1 MARSYSK
8 NSSRLWRQIGQSM
21 AEYTVVMAALVGGL
35 LVANRGA
42 CPDEYEDCIEY
53 LLTVMHDN
61 YDGYSASIAAVHE
74 YATDYEV
81 AESGGGDGGGVDDG
95 DGGGSSGGGGG
106 SSEPTAA
113 VSQTTVVTSDG
124 GFSTYGEL
132 DPSTGL
138 VTNNGEVVGT
148 YDSDTGTYEALDGTV
163 VDANLDDVVVDAD
176 GNVLQREAIT
186 DCGNPPQVY
195 GFGYES
201 QADGNFYDALQFNE
215 MDIDGYCTEVAY
227 KVIDRDGNG
236 GEGGGRIV
244 DGYYYAFS
252 TTPGSSID
260 TGVMEPD
267 GEVVYIDLGDA
278 SFCAVMVAGWDS
290 GIDED
295 LSDEEFYAEQMAL
308 VFEPNQGESAWIGSL
323 DSEHY
328 VEQVYINGETPS
340 PNDCPSNRVLS
351 EP

>member
-1 MARSYSK
+1 
-8 NSSRLWRQIGQSM
+8 M

-42 CPDEYEDCIEY
+42 CPDQYEDCIEY

-81 AESGGGDGGGVDDG
+81 SE
-95 DGGGSSGGGGG
+95 GGGGG
-106 SSEPTAA
+106 DDDGGGDDSGGGSTGGGDNGGEPTAA
-113 VSQTTVVTSDG
+113 ISQTTIVSSNG
-124 GFSTYGEL
+124 GFNNHGEL

-148 YDSDTGTYEALDGTV
+148 YDDDTGTYEAADGSTT
-163 VDANLDDVVVDAD
+163 DAYLQDVVVDAD

-186 DCGNPPQVY
+186 DCGDPPQVY

-201 QADGNFYDALQFNE
+201 KADGKFYDSLQFNE
-215 MDIDGYCTEVAY
+215 MDVDGYCTEAAY
-227 KVIDRDGNG
+227 KMVDRDGG
-236 GEGGGRIV
+236 SDDGRII
-244 DGYYYAFS
+244 DGHYYAFS
-252 TTPGSSID
+252 TTPDTSID

-267 GEVVYIDLGDA
+267 GEVVYFDLGGA
-278 SFCAVMVAGWDS
+278 SFCAVMAAGWDS

-295 LSDEEFYAEQMAL
+295 LSDDEFYAAQMEL
-308 VFEPNQGESAWIGSL
+308 LFEPNQDESTWIGSL
-323 DSEHY
+323 DNEHY
-328 VEQVYINGETPS
+328 TEQVYINGEPSS
-340 PNDCPSNRVLS
+340 PNDCPSNRVIS